1 MIDGKLGPG
10 VVVRQYASVQRGATV
25 GARTSIGPC
34 ALIDGAT
41 VGSDCKIGHAAAIHP
56 GVVIG
61 DRVFVGPGTIFCNDA
76 WPEVS
81 RQGFNV
87 VPTIHV
93 EHGASIGAGAIIL
106 PGVRIG
112 AGALVA
118 AGAVVRHD
126 VPPGRLYTRE
136 GEALDIPADRRQ
148 RRVRACSP

>member
-1 MIDGKLGPG
+1 MIDAHLGPG
-10 VVVRQYASVQRGATV
+10 VVVRQYASVVRGAV
-25 GARTSIGPC
+25 IGARTSIGPC
-34 ALIDGAT
+34 ALVDAAT
-41 VGSDCKIGHAAAIHP
+41 VGADCKIGHAAAIHP

-61 DRVFVGPGTIFCNDA
+61 DRVFVGPGVIFCNDA

-81 RQGFNV
+81 REGFTV

-126 VPPGRLYTRE
+126 VPAGRLYTRE
-136 GEALDIPADRRQ
+136 GDDLDIPIDRRR